1 MTPFDR
7 VRRFLVGLTVLFLLA
22 AILFDSV
29 ALYLPSVILPLLSL
43 VLFFKQR
50 YAFRLGAAAFC
61 AEKDKDGVSHVAE
74 LSGLSW
80 LPHSWV
86 IAESRAGWAYAKG
99 KGLTPGSYDDFNKA
113 LQI

>member
-1 MTPFDR
+1 MTTFGKAR
-7 VRRFLVGLTVLFLLA
+7 LFLVGLTVFFLLG
-22 AILFDSV
+22 AILFNSV
-29 ALYLPSVILPLLSL
+29 DLYLPSVILPLLSL

-61 AEKDKDGVSHVAE
+61 AEMDKEGVSHVAG
-74 LSGLSW
+74 LSELSW

-86 IAESRAGWAYAKG
+86 VAESQAGWEYAKG